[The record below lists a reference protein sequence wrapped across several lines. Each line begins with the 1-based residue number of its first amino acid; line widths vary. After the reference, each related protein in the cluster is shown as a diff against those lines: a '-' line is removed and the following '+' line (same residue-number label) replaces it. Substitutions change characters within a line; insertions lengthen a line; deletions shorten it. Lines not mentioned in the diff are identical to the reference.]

1 MEIKNNSCKALPL
14 ETKYMVENH
23 NWDPNDCI
31 FLLDPLLIR
40 NMKFNQIIVWFG
52 ALHLFENIGIFL

>member
-23 NWDPNDCI
+23 NWDPNDCV

-40 NMKFNQIIVWFG
+40 NMKFNQIIV
-52 ALHLFENIGIFL
+52 